1 MCRIYKK
8 YGFTISVFFVMKPT
22 YDFFKISREFI
33 FESIFTAFIPFSL
46 YGTKLNTTISA
57 INLPTKFL
65 LSIFVLRGGKQL
77 YRY

>member
-57 INLPTKFL
+57 INLPTKFDRF
-65 LSIFVLRGGKQL
+65 I
-77 YRY
+77 

>member
-65 LSIFVLRGGKQL
+65 LSIFVLRSGKAII
-77 YRY
+77 

>member
-1 MCRIYKK
+1 
-8 YGFTISVFFVMKPT
+8 MKPT

-65 LSIFVLRGGKQL
+65 LSIFVLRRGQAII
-77 YRY
+77 

>member
-65 LSIFVLRGGKQL
+65 VLRRGKAII
-77 YRY
+77 

>member
-65 LSIFVLRGGKQL
+65 LSIFVLRRG
-77 YRY
+77 

>member
-46 YGTKLNTTISA
+46 YGTKLNISY
-57 INLPTKFL
+57 
-65 LSIFVLRGGKQL
+65 QL
-77 YRY
+77 TY

>member
-33 FESIFTAFIPFSL
+33 FESIFTDFIPFSL

-65 LSIFVLRGGKQL
+65 LSIFVLRRGKAII
-77 YRY
+77 

>member
-65 LSIFVLRGGKQL
+65 LSIL
-77 YRY
+77 Y